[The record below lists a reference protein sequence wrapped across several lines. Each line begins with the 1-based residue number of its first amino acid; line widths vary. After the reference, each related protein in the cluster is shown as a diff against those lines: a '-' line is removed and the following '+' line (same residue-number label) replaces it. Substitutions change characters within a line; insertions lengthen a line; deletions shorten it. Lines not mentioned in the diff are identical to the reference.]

1 MGRRQDTAEISS
13 TRGIRRLP
21 FTGGTDITNIRLAHQ
36 SPGKPVTGAGGNHI
50 GSYSISPKIKRI
62 GKEPAHQCRRHK
74 RQGGFYPWVG
84 KIPWRRK
91 WQPTPVFL
99 SGESHG
105 QRSLAGYS
113 P

>member
-13 TRGIRRLP
+13 TRVIRRLP

-36 SPGKPVTGAGGNHI
+36 SPGKPAAGAGGNHI

-62 GKEPAHQCRRHK
+62 GKEPARQCRRHK
-74 RQGGFYPWVG
+74 RQGGFDPWVR

-99 SGESHG
+99 PGESHG
-105 QRSLAGYS
+105 RRSLAGYS